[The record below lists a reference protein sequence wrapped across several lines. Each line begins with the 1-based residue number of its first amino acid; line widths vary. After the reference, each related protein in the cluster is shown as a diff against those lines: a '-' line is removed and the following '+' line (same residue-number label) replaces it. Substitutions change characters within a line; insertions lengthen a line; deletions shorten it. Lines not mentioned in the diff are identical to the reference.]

1 MNEMRVGPGG
11 VSGDKLPEIIA
22 DTWAIDVGQNLW
34 SHSASGPSDDHLYA
48 KGDMR

>member
-22 DTWAIDVGQNLW
+22 DTWAIDVGQILW
-34 SHSASGPSDDHLYA
+34 SHSASGP
-48 KGDMR
+48 RR